1 MARLCE
7 KRGNFKENRNY
18 NEIDANNV
26 KETAEIMGTQKRE
39 RFEFNTYG
47 KRSGGRKS
55 E

>member
-18 NEIDANNV
+18 NEIDANNE
-26 KETAEIMGTQKRE
+26 KETAEIMWTQKRE
-39 RFEFNTYG
+39 KFNTYG